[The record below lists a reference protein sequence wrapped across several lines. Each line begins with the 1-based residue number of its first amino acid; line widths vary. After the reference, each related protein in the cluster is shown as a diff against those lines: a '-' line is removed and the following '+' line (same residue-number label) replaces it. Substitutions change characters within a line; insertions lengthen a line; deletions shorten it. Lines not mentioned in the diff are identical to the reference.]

1 MGDTPP
7 IVTSEPPT
15 RATSTTAEATVAE
28 PADRDPTERA
38 RRFYQ
43 QYAPR
48 YDHETGYYDRFLL
61 GDGRARMCAQA
72 RGAVLEVAVG
82 TGRNLPFYPPG
93 IRLTGIDLTP
103 AMLAVAR
110 ARARDLGMDVAFI
123 EGDAQALPLATASFD
138 TVVCTLALNAI
149 PDDRAAIAEMY
160 RVLRPGGRLLLL
172 GHVASD
178 HRAVRALQRLLEKKS
193 VPIAGDYQTR
203 RPLPILAAAG
213 FAIEHQERS
222 RAGIILR
229 VAAVKP
235 AGR

>member
-1 MGDTPP
+1 M
-7 IVTSEPPT
+7 
-15 RATSTTAEATVAE
+15 TAEPDDT
-28 PADRDPTERA
+28 DPNERA

-48 YDHETGYYDRFLL
+48 YDHETRYYDRFLL
-61 GDGRARMCAQA
+61 GDGRAQVCSQA

-110 ARARDLGMDVAFI
+110 ARARDLGMDVQLL
-123 EGDAQALPLATASFD
+123 EGDAQALPLAAASFD

-149 PDDRAAIAEMY
+149 PDDRAAIGEMY

-172 GHVASD
+172 GHVAS
-178 HRAVRALQRLLEKKS
+178 HHRIVRAVQRLLERKS

-203 RPLPILAAAG
+203 QPLPILAAVG
-213 FAIEHQERS
+213 FAVERQERS

-229 VAAVKP
+229 ITAVKP
-235 AGR
+235 GGQ